1 MRKLPSPMIIL
12 VLWLAG
18 LCAAAQFAKI
28 GHILPE
34 LQLLYPD
41 AGSALGFLLSL
52 ISLIG
57 ALLGLVAGVLVGQIG
72 PRTVLLTGLWLG
84 AMISFVQ
91 SFNLPL
97 VLLLASRVLEGVS
110 HLAIV
115 VAAPTLIARYS
126 SERLRPA
133 AMTLW
138 GTFFGVSFALTA
150 WLGLPL
156 VAAKGVDALFFAHAL
171 IMVVTAILVTY
182 AISGLAPQI
191 ANASNSTL
199 VFSLSGLF
207 QQHKHAWCSPYI
219 AAPAAGW
226 LFYTLTFVALV
237 GVLPG
242 LMPADDRAFT
252 AAALPV
258 ASIVSSMALG
268 IVLLKRY
275 SAIQVLCIGFVAA
288 VACTLL
294 MLLVPGR
301 PMIAILLFAAL
312 GLVQGASFAAIPQ
325 LNKAA
330 PDQALANGALA
341 QAGNIGNL
349 CGTPLLLILLSSGGT
364 IAMFTLVIVC
374 YLAAISVH
382 LVFAKRRAIND
393 RYAL

>member
-1 MRKLPSPMIIL
+1 MRTLPAPIIIF

-52 ISLIG
+52 ISLVG
-57 ALLGLVAGVLVGQIG
+57 ALLGLVAGILVGQIG
-72 PRTVLLTGLWLG
+72 PRSVLLTGLWLG
-84 AMISFVQ
+84 AAISFVQ

-97 VLLLASRVLEGVS
+97 GLLLASRVLEGVS

-115 VAAPTLIARYS
+115 VATPTLIARYS

-138 GTFFGVSFALTA
+138 GAFFGVSFALTA

-156 VAAKGVDALFFAHAL
+156 VAAKGVGALFLTHAL
-171 IMVVTAILVTY
+171 ITGTTALLVTY
-182 AISGLAPQI
+182 AVGGLSVQPT
-191 ANASNSTL
+191 SSPTGT
-199 VFSLSGLF
+199 VPFSIPDLYH
-207 QQHKHAWCSPYI
+207 QHKQAWLSPYI

-242 LMPADDRAFT
+242 LMPPEERTFT
-252 AAALPV
+252 AAALPIAGIA
-258 ASIVSSMALG
+258 ASMTLG
-268 IVLLKRY
+268 ILLLKRY
-275 SAIQVLCIGFVAA
+275 SAIHVLSIGFLAA
-288 VACTLL
+288 IVCTAILFL
-294 MLLVPGR
+294 IPGK
-301 PMIAILLFAAL
+301 PVIAILLFAAL
-312 GLVQGASFAAIPQ
+312 GLVQGASFASIPQ
-325 LNKAA
+325 LNKTA
-330 PDQALANGALA
+330 PQQALANGAIA

-349 CGTPLLLILLSSGGT
+349 CGTPLLLGLLSSGGT
-364 IAMFTLVIVC
+364 SAMFALVIAC
-374 YLAAISVH
+374 YIAAIGAH
-382 LVFAKRRAIND
+382 LAFARQRA
-393 RYAL
+393 